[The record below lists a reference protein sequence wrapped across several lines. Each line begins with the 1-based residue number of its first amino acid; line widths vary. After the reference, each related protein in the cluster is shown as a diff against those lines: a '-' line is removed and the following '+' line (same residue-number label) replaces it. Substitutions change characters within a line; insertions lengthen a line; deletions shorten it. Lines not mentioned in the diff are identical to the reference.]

1 MPRHALMNVST
12 MKQYNKV
19 FLLIMIL
26 ALATVCVTTLSCKKS
41 KSTTASG
48 TPTLYD
54 TLGGATLVL
63 DPLDPDSTMIEKG
76 YLAIRTIV
84 DTTMFTF
91 ASDPLIDTFFIVLST
106 EDAAGKDSEY
116 VNLSL
121 GMTNFIATAAGCTNP
136 KYAYN
141 GPDMYAAHNPAS
153 NKNIPLSVTDSA
165 FNEFVYDIA
174 QSAINYGLSAQVV
187 SQFGSMLYK
196 YEGQIVQ

>member
-1 MPRHALMNVST
+1 
-12 MKQYNKV
+12 MKQYNKAL
-19 FLLIMIL
+19 LLIMIL
-26 ALATVCVTTLSCKKS
+26 ALAVVCVTTHSCKKS
-41 KSTTASG
+41 KATASG
-48 TPTLYD
+48 KPTLYD
-54 TLGGATLVL
+54 TLGGATLVA
-63 DPLDPDSTMIEKG
+63 DPLSPDSMIERG

-106 EDAAGKDSEY
+106 EDAAGKDTEY
-116 VNLSL
+116 VNLST

-136 KYAYN
+136 KYAYS
-141 GPDMYAAHNPAS
+141 GPDMYAAHNPDS
-153 NKNIPLSVTDSA
+153 NRNIPLSVTDTA
-165 FNEFVYDIA
+165 FNEFVYDLG

>member
-1 MPRHALMNVST
+1 MNVST
-12 MKQYNKV
+12 MKQYNKA
-19 FLLIMIL
+19 FLLIMIV

-41 KSTTASG
+41 KATTASG

-76 YLAIRTIV
+76 YLTIRTIV

-116 VNLSL
+116 VNLST
-121 GMTNFIATAAGCTNP
+121 GMTNFIAMAAGCTNP
-136 KYAYN
+136 KYAYS
-141 GPDMYAAHNPAS
+141 GPDMYAAHNPAT

>member
-1 MPRHALMNVST
+1 
-12 MKQYNKV
+12 MKKYNKAL
-19 FLLIMIL
+19 LLIMIL
-26 ALATVCVTTLSCKKS
+26 GLATVCVTTLSCKKS
-41 KSTTASG
+41 KATGASG
-48 TPTLYD
+48 KPTLYD
-54 TLGGATLVL
+54 TLGGATLVV
-63 DPLDPDSTMIEKG
+63 DPLDDTAMIEKG
-76 YLAIRTIV
+76 YLTIRTIV

-106 EDAAGKDSEY
+106 EDAAGKDTEY

-136 KYAYN
+136 KYAYS
-141 GPDMYAAHNPAS
+141 GPDMYAAHNPDS
-153 NKNIPLSVTDSA
+153 NSKIPLSVTDSA